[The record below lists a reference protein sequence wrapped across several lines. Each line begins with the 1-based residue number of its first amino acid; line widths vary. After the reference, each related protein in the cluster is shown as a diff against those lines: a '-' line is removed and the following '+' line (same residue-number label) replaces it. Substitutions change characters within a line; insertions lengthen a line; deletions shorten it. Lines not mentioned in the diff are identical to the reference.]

1 MLRVIFYYIIF
12 SLGAI
17 LPGDTTLKIEVWD
30 QDPIF
35 PDELIGYTKIDL
47 EDRFFNDK
55 WLEMKDKPIERRTLK
70 PKGWI
75 TMWLEIFESRL
86 NIKKWDI
93 SPPPLTELELRM
105 VVWETENIPRGD
117 VEGVS
122 DEYVTCYIDQN
133 IKQSTDMHFRCQGQG
148 SYNWRIVLPVTA
160 PRENTILNIH
170 AMDND
175 FFSFNDYLSGNSLQ
189 LRTLIR
195 DVYEL
200 DVPIKFDRD
209 YYDAFPQA
217 SRESGDIEFKDD
229 DKDKFWLKLY
239 KQGAVNIIIYNNLFL
254 IEWCREWRQSSTKS
268 GNNAKL
274 EGNGLQGRKRKRCP
288 EC

>member
-1 MLRVIFYYIIF
+1 M
-12 SLGAI
+12 
-17 LPGDTTLKIEVWD
+17 
-30 QDPIF
+30 
-35 PDELIGYTKIDL
+35 IGYTSIDL
-47 EDRFFNDK
+47 EDRFYNEK
-55 WLEMKDKPIERRTLK
+55 WLEMKDKPIERRILK
-70 PKGWI
+70 HQDKDEPQGWI

-133 IKQSTDMHFRCQGQG
+133 IKQSTDMHFRCQGKG

-160 PRENTILNIH
+160 PRDNTILNIH

-189 LRTLIR
+189 LRSLIR

-209 YYDAFPQA
+209 YYDALPQA
-217 SRESGDIEFKDD
+217 SRESGDFEFKDD

-239 KQGAVNIIIYNNLFL
+239 KQGAVNINVL
-254 IEWCREWRQSSTKS
+254 
-268 GNNAKL
+268 
-274 EGNGLQGRKRKRCP
+274 
-288 EC
+288 